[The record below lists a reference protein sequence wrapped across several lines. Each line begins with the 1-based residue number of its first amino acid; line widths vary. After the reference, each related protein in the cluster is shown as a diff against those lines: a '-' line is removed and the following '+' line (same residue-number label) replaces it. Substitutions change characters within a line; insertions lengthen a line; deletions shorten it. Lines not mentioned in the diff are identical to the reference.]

1 MTARAPRTKQAL
13 LELTIAQ
20 YLGSGDFNGLY
31 LGSKDKSWRRAA
43 HALICSG
50 EVEVIDETIFPNP
63 HLRPWHNPKPVDKQI
78 ESLDAALTG
87 ASFGLC
93 LYPMP
98 ETLVGNFS
106 VVSLDQEPYRQRMA
120 QGGTSLELAHF
131 RFDVLEAY
139 RNDPTF
145 SFEFEDF
152 GARII
157 VTDEVYID
165 EAASED
171 DKIMLRLG
179 FAYELPLDEG
189 GPIIRRACVFLGD
202 LMKLTPVHQRR
213 WHTYEVASDGL
224 KPHPVWWMRQM
235 GEWADGLGPF
245 DGLIYEL
252 KTWDEL
258 HARAFNDVH
267 LLKTTE
273 RPREFGWIMRPSQG
287 EYDHFIQ
294 LLDKL
299 LSENLKHDAFDAAG
313 VPRKDD
319 EGQELGTLTRL
330 DLYLDR
336 AKVTEE
342 QRKIVLK
349 PLREVRSARQKPAH
363 AIRTNITNTNF
374 VRRQAELMQEVQGSI
389 RQLRWFWE
397 THPRNKDWSEPQH
410 MENMKHYWL

>member
-1 MTARAPRTKQAL
+1 MAGSESRTKQAL
-13 LELTIAQ
+13 LERTIAH
-20 YLGSGDFNGLY
+20 YVRSGDFNGLY
-31 LGSKDKSWRRAA
+31 LGSKDKAWRRAA
-43 HALICSG
+43 QALIRAG
-50 EVEVIDETIFPNP
+50 DIEIIDESIFPNP
-63 HLRPWHNPKPVDKQI
+63 HIRPWHNPRPADDQI
-78 ESLDAALTG
+78 ASLNAALDG
-87 ASFGLC
+87 DSYGLC
-93 LYPMP
+93 LYP
-98 ETLVGNFS
+98 LARAIVGNPAIA
-106 VVSLDQEPYRQRMA
+106 SLDQEPYRQRMA
-120 QGGTSLELAHF
+120 QGATSLELAYF

-145 SFEFEDF
+145 SFDFADF
-152 GARII
+152 GARIT
-157 VTDEVYID
+157 VTDEVYVD
-165 EAASED
+165 EAAPED

-213 WHTYEVASDGL
+213 WHTYEAPSDGL
-224 KPHPVWWMRQM
+224 KPHPVWWMMQM
-235 GEWADGLGPF
+235 GEWPDGMGPF

-258 HARAFNDVH
+258 NARAFNGTH

-273 RPREFGWIMRPSQG
+273 RPREFGWIMRPSQQ

-319 EGQELGTLTRL
+319 DDSNLGTLTRL
-330 DLYLDR
+330 DLFLER
-336 AKVTEE
+336 AKVSEE
-342 QRKIVLK
+342 ARKTVLK
-349 PLREVRSARQKPAH
+349 PLRDVRSARQKPAH
-363 AIRTNITNTNF
+363 AIRTNITDANF
-374 VRRQAELMQEVQGSI
+374 VRRQAELMQEVQASI

-397 THPRNKDWSEPQH
+397 THPRNKDWSEPDH
-410 MENMKHYWL
+410 LKDMKHYWL